1 MQLHYYSIQ
10 VLPSIEVCML
20 AILEAQSSLTERY
33 QTTVPEP
40 VRRRLKLG
48 KRDKILYTIRPD
60 GEVVLSRVL
69 SAEEQDPVFAQFLAF
84 LARDMTNNPQQLQS
98 MDAGLLDR
106 ICSLTEGVEVDLDAP
121 LSAEDE

>member
-1 MQLHYYSIQ
+1 M
-10 VLPSIEVCML
+10 P

-60 GEVVLSRVL
+60 GDVVLTR
-69 SAEEQDPVFAQFLAF
+69 AMPEENQDPVLGRFLDFLAQ
-84 LARDMTNNPQQLQS
+84 DMTHNPQRLQ
-98 MDAGLLDR
+98 ALDTKLVER
-106 ICSLTEGVEVDLDAP
+106 IRSLTEGVEIDLDEP

>member
-1 MQLHYYSIQ
+1 M
-10 VLPSIEVCML
+10 P

-33 QTTVPEP
+33 QTTVPES

-60 GEVVLSRVL
+60 GDVVLSRAL
-69 SAEEQDPVFAQFLAF
+69 PAEDQDPILGQFLDF
-84 LARDMTNNPQQLQS
+84 LARDMANNPQHLQPL
-98 MDAGLLDR
+98 DEKWLDR
-106 ICSLTEGVEVDLDAP
+106 VRALTEGVEVELNTP

>member
-1 MQLHYYSIQ
+1 M
-10 VLPSIEVCML
+10 P

-33 QTTVPEP
+33 QTTVPES

-60 GEVVLSRVL
+60 GDVVLSRAL
-69 SAEEQDPVFAQFLAF
+69 PAEEQDPVLGQFLDF
-84 LARDMTNNPQQLQS
+84 LARDMANNPQHLQ
-98 MDAGLLDR
+98 ALDGKWLNR
-106 ICSLTEGVEVDLDAP
+106 VRALTEGVEVDLNAP